1 MPPSVGMQFG
11 RYELL
16 SRLGAGG
23 MGEVW
28 RARDHDLHRDVAVK
42 FLPEKFAADPT
53 RFSRFTQEA
62 LAASKLNHPNIVTI
76 HDARETSGL
85 HYIVMEL
92 VEGETLRAILLAHGG
107 RPVSARRLLEI
118 GAQIADGLAKAHAAG
133 IVHRDL
139 KPENVMVTS
148 DGFVKILD
156 FGLAKLLS
164 EASGDSERWF
174 DSAAPTW
181 PESPTPQTAVG
192 AVLGTAG
199 YMSPEQARGRAVDYR
214 SDQFA
219 LGAILYEMATG
230 REAFRR
236 ETPAQTI
243 AAIIEGSPE
252 PLATANPALPP
263 PARWI
268 IERCLAKE
276 PAERYA
282 STLDLARELRN
293 VRERLPEVDSSGSSA
308 YAAVAAGLRRGWKR
322 TALTGLV
329 ALAVLAA
336 AWGAWEAWQ
345 RLGPAGAGHVPV
357 VAVLP
362 LTNLTGQPE
371 YDATAVGIAE
381 VLVGSLAEIQ
391 GIQVLS
397 RPATAAYHDRK
408 GDLPGIARQLDAS
421 YLVDGVLQ
429 RSEQHLRVSFSLIR
443 SSTNMVEWSG
453 TFDGSFPQLF
463 DLQSRVADGVANALR
478 LSVSPAER
486 ARIEARPTASPSAWE
501 EYTTALALLDRP
513 EKTGNATAAA
523 EHLEAALRA
532 DPRFA
537 RARGALARAWLA
549 QYENTS
555 DPSWAE
561 RARDEMTE
569 ALRLDPQDADV
580 RENLARLYMNTGKI
594 PEAIEEAR
602 KALEARPRA
611 DSLHRLMANLL
622 VETGDFEGALAE
634 ARRAVGLREWHQN
647 HYTLGYVLYR
657 AGRLEECAAAF
668 RRATELRPDNAWA
681 FQALGTCLHEAGHA
695 SEAEAA
701 YKEAIAADP
710 GAASM
715 AWANLGTLYHETDR
729 VPEAT
734 AAFRKAL
741 ELEPASGAIHRNL
754 GDALARQGRAEEAR
768 AEWREGL
775 ARSGAALRVNPRQ
788 VTDLVNAAICRAK
801 LGESAAAVEAVAT
814 ALEIAP
820 RDREALAGA
829 AAVQALVGDPVKGLQ
844 YLEQALAAGESP
856 TRASRDDDLTKLRT
870 LPGYPAL
877 MARYAPRKGG

>member
-1 MPPSVGMQFG
+1 MPPAVGMRFG

-28 RARDHDLHRDVAVK
+28 RARDQDLHRDVAVK
-42 FLPEKFAADPT
+42 FLPERFAEDTT
-53 RFSRFTQEA
+53 RLGRFAQEA
-62 LAASKLNHPNIVTI
+62 RAASSLNHPNIVTI
-76 HDARETSGL
+76 HDIGQTSGQP
-85 HYIVMEL
+85 YIVMEL
-92 VEGETLRAILLAHGG
+92 VEGETLRAILLAHGE
-107 RPVSARRLLEI
+107 RPLSSRRLLEI
-118 GAQIADGLAKAHAAG
+118 GTQIADGLAKAHAAG

-164 EASGDSERWF
+164 EGSGGGERWF
-174 DSAAPTW
+174 DSAVPTW
-181 PESPTPQTAVG
+181 PESPSPQTAVG
-192 AVLGTAG
+192 AILGTAG

-219 LGAILYEMATG
+219 LGAILYEIATG
-230 REAFRR
+230 RQAFRR

-243 AAIIEGSPE
+243 AAIIEDPPE
-252 PLATANPALPP
+252 PLATSNPALPL

-308 YAAVAAGLRRGWKR
+308 YQAISSGIRRTWKR
-322 TALTGLV
+322 TAATGLA
-329 ALAVLAA
+329 ALAILAVV
-336 AWGAWEAWQ
+336 WGGWELWK
-345 RLGPAGAGHVPV
+345 RFGPGGSGRAPV

-362 LTNLTGQPE
+362 LTNLTGQAE

-381 VLVGSLAEIQ
+381 VLVGSLAELQ

-397 RPATAAYHDRK
+397 RPATAAYRDRK
-408 GDLPGIARQLDAS
+408 GDLPAIARQLDAS

-443 SSTNMVEWSG
+443 SSTNVVEWSG

-463 DLQSRVADGVANALR
+463 DLQSRVADAVAGALR
-478 LSVSPAER
+478 VSVSPAER

-537 RARGALARAWLA
+537 RAHATLARAFLA
-549 QYENTS
+549 EYENTS
-555 DPSWAE
+555 DPAWAG

-580 RENLARLYMNTGKI
+580 RENLARLYLNTGKI
-594 PEAIEEAR
+594 PEALEEAR

-622 VETGDFEGALAE
+622 VETGDLERAFAE
-634 ARRAVGLREWHQN
+634 ARRAVALREWHQN

-657 AGRLEECAAAF
+657 AGRFEECAAAF
-668 RRATELRPDNAWA
+668 RRASELRPDNAWA
-681 FQALGTCLHEAGHA
+681 FQALGSCLHEAGHS

-701 YKEAIAADP
+701 YKKAIAADP

-715 AWANLGTLYHETDR
+715 AWANLGTLYYETDR
-729 VPEAT
+729 VPEAVE
-734 AAFRKAL
+734 AFRKAL
-741 ELEPASGAIHRNL
+741 ELEPASGEMHRNL

-768 AEWREGL
+768 AEWREGV
-775 ARSGAALRVNPRQ
+775 ARSAAALRVNPRQ

-814 ALEIAP
+814 ALEVAP
-820 RDREALAGA
+820 GDREALSGA
-829 AAVQALVGDPVKGLQ
+829 AAVQALVGDPAKGLR
-844 YLEQALAAGESP
+844 YLEQALAAGASP
-856 TRASRDDDLTKLRT
+856 TRASRDDDLAKLRA

>member
-1 MPPSVGMQFG
+1 
-11 RYELL
+11 
-16 SRLGAGG
+16 

-42 FLPEKFAADPT
+42 FLPEKFAGDPG
-53 RFSRFTQEA
+53 RFGRFIQEA
-62 LAASKLNHPNIVTI
+62 QAASKLNHPNIVTI

-92 VEGETLRAILLAHGG
+92 VEGETLRSILLAHGM
-107 RPVSARRLLEI
+107 RPLSVRRLLEI

-156 FGLAKLLS
+156 FGLVKLLS
-164 EASGDSERWF
+164 EPSGSSERWF
-174 DSAAPTW
+174 DSRAPTW
-181 PESPTPQTAVG
+181 PESPSPQTAVG
-192 AVLGTAG
+192 AILGTAG
-199 YMSPEQARGRAVDYR
+199 YMSPEQARGKPVDYR

-219 LGAILYEMATG
+219 LGAILYEMASG

-243 AAIIEGSPE
+243 AAIIEDSPE
-252 PLATANPALPP
+252 PLATVNPALPP

-293 VRERLPEVDSSGSSA
+293 VRERLPEVDSGSSA
-308 YAAVAAGLRRGWKR
+308 YAVVSTGLRRGWKR
-322 TALTGLV
+322 TAATGVV
-329 ALAVLAA
+329 ALAVLALS
-336 AWGAWEAWQ
+336 WGAWEAWK
-345 RLGPAGAGHVPV
+345 RLGPAGHGRVPV

-362 LTNLTGQPE
+362 LTNLTGQQE

-381 VLVGSLAEIQ
+381 VLVSSLAEIQ

-397 RPATAAYHDRK
+397 RPSTAAYRDRK
-408 GDLPGIARQLDAS
+408 GDIPAIARQLDAS

-443 SSTNMVEWSG
+443 SSSNVVEWSG

-478 LSVSPAER
+478 LSVGPAER

-501 EYTTALALLDRP
+501 EYTAALALLDRP
-513 EKTGNATAAA
+513 EKAGNATAAMG
-523 EHLEAALRA
+523 HLEAALRA
-532 DPRFA
+532 DARFA
-537 RARGALARAWLA
+537 RAHAALARACLA
-549 QYENTS
+549 QYEMTS
-555 DPSWAE
+555 EPSWAE

-569 ALRLDPQDADV
+569 ALRLDPRDAAV
-580 RENLARLYMNTGKI
+580 REDLARLYMNTGRI
-594 PEAIEEAR
+594 PEAIEETR
-602 KALEARPRA
+602 RALEARPRA

-622 VETGDFEGALAE
+622 VETGDLEGALGE
-634 ARRAVGLREWHQN
+634 ARRAVALREWHQN

-681 FQALGTCLHEAGHA
+681 FQALGAALHEAGRA
-695 SEAEAA
+695 SEAETA
-701 YKEAIAADP
+701 YEAAIAADA

-715 AWANLGTLYHETDR
+715 AWTSLGTLYYETDR
-729 VPEAT
+729 GLEAVE
-734 AAFRKAL
+734 AFRKAL
-741 ELEPASGAIHRNL
+741 ALEPASGVVHRNL
-754 GDALARQGRAEEAR
+754 GDAFARQGRAQEAR
-768 AEWREGL
+768 AEWREGV
-775 ARSGAALRVNPRQ
+775 ARSAAALRVNPRQ

-801 LGESAAAVEAVAT
+801 LGESAEALEAVAA
-814 ALEIAP
+814 ALEAAP
-820 RDREALAGA
+820 RDREALSGA
-829 AAVQALVGDPVKGLQ
+829 AAVHALVGDATKGLH
-844 YLEQALAAGESP
+844 YLEQALAAGASP
-856 TRASRDDDLTKLRT
+856 ARASRDDDLANLRT

-877 MARYAPRKGG
+877 MARHAPLKGD